1 MQVLPIRQINL
12 NNSKKNQSPSFQAL
26 RPHFHRTLN
35 GRVGEVSSLMDH
47 RIRLNSEVI
56 KAIKYLETK
65 GKDLAYN
72 VEINQRENIY
82 NINFNTINPSES
94 LYSTGVAKEYFSNKY
109 ELNCDTNELNFKAD
123 DFIKGYE
130 NFVKNSKNL

>member
-26 RPHFHRTLN
+26 RPHFHKTLN
-35 GRVGEVSSLMDH
+35 DRVINVSCEMNH
-47 RIRLNSEVI
+47 RISRNPEVI
-56 KAIKYLETK
+56 QAVKYLEAK

-72 VEINQRENIY
+72 VKTNPRENIY
-82 NINFNTINPSES
+82 DVNFNTIIPSES
-94 LYSTGVAKEYFSNKY
+94 LYSSSIAKEFFSNGYKF
-109 ELNCDTNELNFKAD
+109 NFDTQEFNFKVD

-130 NFVKNSKNL
+130 NFIEKSK